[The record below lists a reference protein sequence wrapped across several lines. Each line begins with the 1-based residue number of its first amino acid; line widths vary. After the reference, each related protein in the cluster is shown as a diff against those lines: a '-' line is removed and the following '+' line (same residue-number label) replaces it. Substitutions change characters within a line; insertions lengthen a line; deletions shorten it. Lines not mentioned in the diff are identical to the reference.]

1 MINEWTIGCKP
12 LRPYTN
18 FRKPTYEILKE
29 RVGSF
34 INLAL
39 TLGVHQIKL
48 RHQKLREKK
57 TAHKILKDFKNI
69 FK

>member
-1 MINEWTIGCKP
+1 MTLCVDTLCIGCKP
-12 LRPYTN
+12 LRHHTN
-18 FRKPTYEILKE
+18 FRKPTYENLKE

-57 TAHKILKDFKNI
+57 QPKGF
-69 FK
+69 